1 MKVASAGVTARH
13 SQLIRA
19 AQCAGEAFACP
30 SGDDSRRRQSLR
42 AVTVWLG
49 IGVVA
54 ALAILVV
61 F

>member
-1 MKVASAGVTARH
+1 MKTASAGVTARH
-13 SQLIRA
+13 TQLIRA

-30 SGDDSRRRQSLR
+30 SDDSRHRQSARSL
-42 AVTVWLG
+42 TVWLG

>member
-1 MKVASAGVTARH
+1 MKTASVGVTARH
-13 SQLIRA
+13 TQLIRA

-30 SGDDSRRRQSLR
+30 SDDSRRRHSMR
-42 AVTVWLG
+42 GVTVWLG

-54 ALAILVV
+54 ALAIFVV

>member
-1 MKVASAGVTARH
+1 MKAASAGVTARH
-13 SQLIRA
+13 TQLIRA

-30 SGDDSRRRQSLR
+30 SSDDSSRRQSAR

>member
-1 MKVASAGVTARH
+1 MKTASAGVTARH
-13 SQLIRA
+13 TQLIRA
-19 AQCAGEAFACP
+19 AQCAGEAIPCP
-30 SGDDSRRRQSLR
+30 SDDSRRRQSLR

>member
-1 MKVASAGVTARH
+1 MKTASAGVTARH
-13 SQLIRA
+13 TQLIRA

-30 SGDDSRRRQSLR
+30 SDDSRRGQSAR

-54 ALAILVV
+54 ALAIFVV